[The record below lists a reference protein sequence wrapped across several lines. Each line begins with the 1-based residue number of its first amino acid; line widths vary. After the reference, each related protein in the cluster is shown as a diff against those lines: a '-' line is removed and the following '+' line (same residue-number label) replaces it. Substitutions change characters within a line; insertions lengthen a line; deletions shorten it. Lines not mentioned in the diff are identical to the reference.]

1 MLALKKKG
9 LQDDQAIGRSKG
21 GLTTKIH
28 GTCDALGNPTG
39 FHLTPGQ
46 DHDLAG
52 ADALMDKMTQAD
64 ALLADKAYTTM
75 PMSA

>member
-1 MLALKKKG
+1 
-9 LQDDQAIGRSKG
+9 
-21 GLTTKIH
+21 
-28 GTCDALGNPTG
+28 LGNPTG